1 MELSTL
7 NKGDWVRID
16 NGLGAPVRAK
26 LLESPK
32 QGRGFKTVI
41 LMDVQGQDAGL
52 FNEAGGVYAR
62 DILEK
67 IDAQE
72 N

>member
-1 MELSTL
+1 MELSEL
-7 NKGDWVRID
+7 KKGDWVRID

-32 QGRGFKTVI
+32 QGKGFKNVI
-41 LMDVQGQDAGL
+41 LMDVQGQDVGL
-52 FNEAGGVYAR
+52 FNEAGGVYAC

>member
-41 LMDVQGQDAGL
+41 LMDVQGQDVGL
-52 FNEAGGVYAR
+52 FNEAGVVYAR

-67 IDAQE
+67 INAQE

>member
-41 LMDVQGQDAGL
+41 LMDVQGQDVGL
-52 FNEAGGVYAR
+52 FNEAGGVYAS

>member
-1 MELSTL
+1 MELSEL

-16 NGLGAPVRAK
+16 NGLGGPVRAK

-32 QGRGFKTVI
+32 QGKGFKTVI
-41 LMDVQGQDAGL
+41 LMDVQGQDVGL
-52 FNEAGGVYAR
+52 FNEAGGVYAS

>member
-41 LMDVQGQDAGL
+41 LMDVQGQDVGL
-52 FNEAGGVYAR
+52 FNEAGGVCAR

-72 N
+72 H